1 MRNLDALQKNK
12 IVIYK
17 SATSDLVAK
26 DASADYPAG
35 SVEGYLSTFDNV
47 DSDGDVIRRGAWAM
61 TIKQNAGRGWP
72 LMTRHALY
80 GGGVLDV
87 AGSIREAKE
96 DERGLWIRAAF
107 SDDEASQAV
116 RRKVAGGHIRNFSA
130 GFRVVNHRSNVR
142 HESGVDVTELLELA
156 LVEGTITP
164 FPANTEAVITSAKS
178 LQAEAATIDDPR
190 AAVLISKLEALIDT
204 LGKSA
209 GAEAP
214 QTATDTPTDSP
225 DTAQGREAASTG
237 TPEPPATT
245 SAVALMGMEADLA
258 AAEWEIRTL
267 IG

>member
-1 MRNLDALQKNK
+1 MRDIETIKRNK
-12 IVIYK
+12 LVIYK
-17 SATSDLVAK
+17 TASEDLVSK
-26 DASADYPAG
+26 DETERYPHG
-35 SVEGYLSTFDNV
+35 YVQGYLSTFGNV
-47 DSDGDVIRRGAWAM
+47 DVHGDVIRPGAWAK
-61 TIKQNAGRGWP
+61 TIEQNAGRGWP
-72 LMTRHALY
+72 LMVRHKIH
-80 GGGVLDV
+80 GGGPLEVV
-87 AGSIREAKE
+87 GSIRMAKE
-96 DERGLWIRAAF
+96 DSRGLWIEAAYA
-107 SDDEASQAV
+107 DDETSQSI
-116 RRKVAGGHIRNFSA
+116 RRKVAGGHIRYFSV
-130 GFRVVNHRSNVR
+130 GFRPIDYAKENRVVNGRYI
-142 HESGVDVTELLELA
+142 TEWTELA

-190 AAVLISKLEALIDT
+190 AAVLISKLEALVEA